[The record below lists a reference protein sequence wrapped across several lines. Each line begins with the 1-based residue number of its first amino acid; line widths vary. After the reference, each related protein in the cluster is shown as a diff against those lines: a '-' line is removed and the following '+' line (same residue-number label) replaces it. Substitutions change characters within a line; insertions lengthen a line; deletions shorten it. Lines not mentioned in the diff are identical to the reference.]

1 MSLKTAIF
9 DLDGTLLD
17 TLQDLAHAGN
27 AVLAE
32 CGYPEHPID
41 AYKIF
46 VGDGLRVLMERI
58 VPKNTTPSDIDHC
71 VQLFNTIY
79 ADCWDNKS
87 KPYAG
92 IMDMLTSLRQ
102 HDIRCSVLSNK
113 PHQFTSIYI
122 DRFFPQSEFEV
133 VFGQRE
139 GVEKKPNPA
148 GALEIAKIMNVKPS
162 DCAYI
167 GDTAVDMQTGKSAG
181 MFTIGVL
188 WGFRDIEELQQNNA
202 DLIVN
207 SPMEIVKHVVSSR

>member
-17 TLQDLAHAGN
+17 TLQDLAYAGN
-27 AVLAE
+27 KVLSE
-32 CGYPEHPID
+32 SGYPKHPVN

-58 VPKNTTPSDIDHC
+58 VPKSATSSDVDNCI
-71 VQLFNTIY
+71 QLFNTIY
-79 ADCWDNKS
+79 TDCWDNNS
-87 KPYAG
+87 KPYDG
-92 IMDMLTSLRQ
+92 IVEMLTHLRKN
-102 HDIRCSVLSNK
+102 DIRCSVLSNK
-113 PHQFTSIYI
+113 PQQFTSIYI

-148 GALEIAKIMNVKPS
+148 GALEIAEIMKVKPS
-162 DCAYI
+162 ECIYV
-167 GDTAVDMQTGKSAG
+167 GDTSIDMQTGKAAG
-181 MFTIGVL
+181 MFTVGVL